1 MPQVENTMNLEV
13 LFKLLQIRGLTLKN
27 RVVMA
32 PMSRSFFPNGV
43 PGQNVAA
50 YYRRRAEGG
59 VGLLLSEGTVVDRAA
74 ARNDPNIPDFHGE
87 AALDGWKCVIDEVHA
102 AGGRMGPQIWHM
114 GSMPTLVKDYVPTH
128 PAESPSGLI
137 APGKNDGNTMT
148 EEDIAETIAAHGRA
162 AAEAKRLGFD
172 VVEIHACHGF
182 LLDQF
187 FWAGTN
193 QREDRYGGPT
203 LEERSRVVVEVIRSV
218 REAVGPDFPVLIRLS
233 QWKLQDYNVRLAT
246 TPGEMAEWLIPLA
259 EAGVDVIDCSQ
270 RRFWEPEFPEVDGT
284 AGLNFAGWAKKLT
297 GAATISVG
305 SVGLSGEVLAAY
317 AGESSKPTSLDELVR
332 RMEHEE
338 FDLIAVGRALLNDP
352 LWLQKVQTG
361 NNAEQNDFN
370 PTSFAKLI

>member
-1 MPQVENTMNLEV
+1 MPQIENMVNLEV
-13 LFKLLQIRGLTLKN
+13 LFKPLQIRALMLKN

-32 PMSRSFFPNGV
+32 PMSRSFSPGGV
-43 PGQNVAA
+43 PGENVAA

-74 ARNDPNIPDFHGE
+74 SRNDPNIPDFHGK
-87 AALDGWKCVIDEVHA
+87 AALDGWKCVIHEVHA

-137 APGKNDGNTMT
+137 APGKADGKAMT
-148 EEDIAETIAAHGRA
+148 EEDIADTIAAHGRA
-162 AAEAKRLGFD
+162 AADAKRLGFD

-193 QREDRYGGPT
+193 QREDRYGGAT
-203 LEERSRVVVEVIRSV
+203 LKERSRIVVEIIRSV

-233 QWKLQDYNVRLAT
+233 QWKLQDYNFRLAT
-246 TPGEMAEWLIPLA
+246 TPGEMAEWLVPLV

-270 RRFWEPEFPEVDGT
+270 RRFWEPEFPEVDGS
-284 AGLNFAGWAKKLT
+284 AGLNFAGWAKRLT

-305 SVGLSGEVLAAY
+305 SVGLSGEILAAY
-317 AGESSKPTSLDELVR
+317 AGESSKPTSLDELMR
-332 RMEHEE
+332 RMEREE

-352 LWLQKVQTG
+352 LWLNKVQTG
-361 NNAEQNDFN
+361 SNEEQKDFN
-370 PTSFAKLI
+370 PASFAKLI